1 LALFKEGRIN
11 LIKISFKKVELV
23 VKDKLEVVSYNQ
35 GSLRRLMV
43 IQLTLPMM
51 IVLREKARLAEGC

>member
-1 LALFKEGRIN
+1 MALFKEGRIN

>member
-1 LALFKEGRIN
+1 MALFKEGRIN

-35 GSLRRLMV
+35 GSLRRHMV